1 MNLASSTGKDI
12 DISIFSS
19 YNTRTIEPKQH
30 YIRLVP
36 PHEEKTTLSLSKLS
50 SSSHV
55 LKHLI

>member
-19 YNTRTIEPKQH
+19 YNTRTMEPKQH

-36 PHEEKTTLSLSKLS
+36 PHEEKNYSVINYLNSLEV
-50 SSSHV
+50 HMC
-55 LKHLI
+55 